1 MKTPRFGLLR
11 VGVANGVD
19 CRGSWEAAEAP
30 PPPVIWRLR
39 DGDDG
44 AEAPSPPDAL
54 RLRVDDDGVALDD
67 DDGVA
72 LGLASGAGEQRAVG
86 DAAAAA
92 AAAAADA
99 AAAAATSAARRLRL
113 LPLRK
118 GRGSSVGEM
127 RRFVVWIPRSVA
139 GRRAPPC

>member
-19 CRGSWEAAEAP
+19 CPGSWEAAEAP

-72 LGLASGAGEQRAVG
+72 LGLASDAGELRVGGDAAAATAVS
-86 DAAAAA
+86 AAAAA
-92 AAAAADA
+92 AAA
-99 AAAAATSAARRLRL
+99 
-113 LPLRK
+113 
-118 GRGSSVGEM
+118 E
-127 RRFVVWIPRSVA
+127 A
-139 GRRAPPC
+139 G